1 MGILWHFV
9 RSTFRSSLHFGCL
22 ILIVVLNKYCHV
34 GTLMPFRIDYFWWVI
49 TDTNP
54 LDGGTAMQ
62 LPKQLFFLS
71 GLVLSVLFFSASAQA
86 ECGSNTECIAVS
98 INPLVAPS
106 HGTPE
111 ISSPLNFDSQAI
123 GTASTPRT
131 ILVAAVAGPNNTSAT
146 LSTIILSGVNAADFQ
161 IGGACTVGT
170 TLLHDGAATAQLGN
184 TCTVTVTF
192 SPTTGGAKTAT
203 LAIGTT
209 AITRFIPLNSGYPD
223 LAQDLPVA
231 ATLAAQTETAQ
242 RFAKTQ
248 IINFQQRMESLRGG
262 NTIAPSAFSSP
273 DAANHPSAARD
284 LLVNNGLANN
294 LVNLLTTQL
303 LNLSSL
309 NNLAGKGAQMS
320 GANNAAYAAGFWAA
334 GTAHFGNQDA
344 TRSRSELSFITNGI
358 SLGFDRR
365 LNPEWALG
373 LGVGF
378 ARDKTNISNDGSQN
392 QAQGSSITIYSSYQ
406 PSAKTFVDGMIGA
419 GTLNF
424 ETQRYVPA
432 LDQYARSDRDG
443 QQLFSSLAT
452 GYEYRADG
460 LLASPYTRLDYSQ
473 TKLKQSTETGAGQF
487 ALTYFGQDSSA
498 LQGAVGVRTE
508 SMHPTSFGYAAPR
521 FRAEYQR
528 HFQGAGQA
536 AVAYANQ
543 LGAPL
548 RLTPGAEFNR
558 SAIMLGIG
566 NNFVLRNGAMLGMD
580 YQMVRSFSQDTHYTV
595 LLQLSKGLDGRG
607 LSFYSVLPSMRK
619 ALGIQV
625 DAGYL
630 FDDNVTRAR
639 AGVDKHAD
647 HSYSV
652 NVGKTAAFPIGN
664 NARALLTGSL
674 TGENF
679 YRYDGLSR
687 LIASVAGELQYRSS
701 AEFSAPTFGIFVRTF
716 VDEYNS
722 DLRDGYRYTA
732 GVSMRQPL
740 TDRIQL
746 FGAVSHNGRNGE
758 HFVFD
763 TQDNAARLNVD
774 YALSANSTI
783 YLGGEY
789 RRGDVIT
796 TGSPGIYMTN
806 AAVLDDAFLPDR
818 QLSSY
823 RLDGSSVLTTLGYN
837 MSLGARDSIDFS
849 WRHIR
854 STLANATVSGIYAA
868 NPAAPNYLVN
878 QLTAA
883 YLMRF

>member
-1 MGILWHFV
+1 M
-9 RSTFRSSLHFGCL
+9 R
-22 ILIVVLNKYCHV
+22 
-34 GTLMPFRIDYFWWVI
+34 
-49 TDTNP
+49 
-54 LDGGTAMQ
+54 

-71 GLVLSVLFFSASAQA
+71 GFVFSVLFYSASAQA
-86 ECGSNTECIAVS
+86 ECGGQQQCIAVS
-98 INPLVAPS
+98 INPIVAPS

-111 ISSPLNFDSQAI
+111 TSRPLNFDSQAI
-123 GTASTPRT
+123 GTTSAPRT

-146 LSTIILSGVNAADFQ
+146 LNTITLSGVNAADFQ
-161 IGGACTVGT
+161 ITGSTCNVGT
-170 TLLHDGAATAQLGN
+170 TLLHDGQNTAQLNN

-192 SPTTGGAKTAT
+192 SPTTDGAKTAT

-209 AITRFIPLNSGYPD
+209 LITRFIPLTSGYPD
-223 LAQDLPVA
+223 LAQDMPVA

-242 RFAKTQ
+242 RFSKTQ
-248 IINFQQRMESLRGG
+248 IINFQQRMESLRGA
-262 NTIAPSAFSSP
+262 NTIAPSAFSGR
-273 DAANHPSAARD
+273 DAANYPSATPGRLAD
-284 LLVNNGLANN
+284 NLLVSNGLANN
-294 LVNLLTTQL
+294 LVNLLTTQS

-334 GTAHFGNQDA
+334 GTANFGNQDA

-392 QAQGSSITIYSSYQ
+392 QAQGSSITIYGSYQ
-406 PSAKTFVDGMIGA
+406 PSAKTFVDGLIGA

-460 LLASPYTRLDYSQ
+460 LLVSPYTRLDYSQ

-487 ALTYFGQDSSA
+487 ALTYFEQDSSA

-508 SMHPTSFGYAAPR
+508 SIHPTSFGYAAPR
-521 FRAEYQR
+521 FRAEYQH

-543 LGAPL
+543 PGAPL
-548 RLTPGAEFNR
+548 RLTPSGELNR
-558 SAIMLGIG
+558 NAIMLGIG
-566 NNFVLRNGAMLGMD
+566 NNLVLRNGATLGMD
-580 YQMVRSFSQDTHYTV
+580 YQMVRSFSQDTHYAV

-607 LSFYSVLPSMRK
+607 LSLYSALPSTPQS
-619 ALGIQV
+619 LGIQV

-639 AGVDKHAD
+639 AGADKHAD

-664 NARALLTGSL
+664 NARSLLTGSL

-701 AEFSAPTFGIFVRTF
+701 AEFSTPTFGIFIRTF
-716 VDEYNS
+716 ADEYNS
-722 DLRDGYRYTA
+722 DLRDGYRYTV

-746 FGAVSHNGRNGE
+746 FGAVSHNGRNGK
-758 HFVFD
+758 HSVFD

-818 QLSSY
+818 QLYSY

-849 WRHIR
+849 WRYIR

-868 NPAAPNYLVN
+868 NPSAPNYLVN
-878 QLTAA
+878 QLAAA